1 MYALVTGASSGM
13 GEVFAKELAKAGYDI
28 LVVSNREA
36 ENCRVCEQLTRE
48 YGVDAIPIYSDLTTA
63 SAAEEL
69 FAHVQRLGLQ
79 IEVLVSNA
87 GVLLFSQMQHTSL
100 ADLDR
105 IIALHCTTPTK
116 LCRLFAEDMAQRGRG
131 YILLVS
137 SITAWTPFPT
147 ISHYAST
154 KAYLKSLGEALWYEY
169 RGRGVSITTLMPSA
183 VDTPLYPL
191 SEKARRRLLRLGL
204 MMSAE
209 SVVRKALKAMFRGR
223 ARCLPGVVTKIEAGF
238 CAIMPRCVLLLVMRI
253 PVVRKI
259 LAKV

>member
-1 MYALVTGASSGM
+1 M
-13 GEVFAKELAKAGYDI
+13 
-28 LVVSNREA
+28 
-36 ENCRVCEQLTRE
+36 
-48 YGVDAIPIYSDLTTA
+48 
-63 SAAEEL
+63 
-69 FAHVQRLGLQ
+69 Q

-183 VDTPLYPL
+183 VDTPLYRL

-223 ARCLPGVVTKIEAGF
+223 VRCLPGIVTKIEAGF
-238 CAIMPRCVLLLVMRI
+238 CAIMPRWVLLLVMRI